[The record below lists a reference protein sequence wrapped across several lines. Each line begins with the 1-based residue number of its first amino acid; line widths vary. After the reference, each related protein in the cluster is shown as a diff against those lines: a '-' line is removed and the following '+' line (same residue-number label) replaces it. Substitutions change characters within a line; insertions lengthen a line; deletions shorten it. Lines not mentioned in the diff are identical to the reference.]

1 MNGGFPVYIEYNEV
15 ERRSSKAETMLGTQH
30 GAEMGLRQ
38 TGVGAFC
45 CMAATWADHS

>member
-30 GAEMGLRQ
+30 GGGNGPETNGGG
-38 TGVGAFC
+38 GVLLHGC
-45 CMAATWADHS
+45 HVG